1 MSDDVQRDD
10 QSTGMVQ
17 GGSQFHTTRWSVV
30 LAAGKESAADRREA
44 LSRLCETY
52 WYPLYVFARRQGH
65 NANDAQD
72 LTQAFF
78 AKLLERDDLAGL
90 KPDRGKFRAFLL
102 AAMRNF
108 LANDWDRSHA
118 QKRGGDRCHFSIDF
132 QQGEGRYAVEPAD
145 RHTPETLFE
154 RQWALTL
161 LDLVWAKLR
170 QQYEEAGQLAL
181 YQELQGCL
189 TGDTS
194 ADSYKEIA
202 TRCDMTEGAVRV
214 AVHRLRRRFG
224 ALLREEIFDTLE
236 NNEQTEDE
244 LRYLFTVLR
253 S

>member
-1 MSDDVQRDD
+1 MSDDVERDD
-10 QSTGMVQ
+10 QQTGMAQ

-30 LAAGKESAADRREA
+30 LAAGNASAADRREA
-44 LSRLCETY
+44 LSKLCETY
-52 WYPLYVFARRQGH
+52 WYPLYVFVRRQGH

-108 LANDWDRSHA
+108 LANDWDRNHA

-132 QQGEGRYAVEPAD
+132 QQGEGRYSVEPAD
-145 RHTPETLFE
+145 PHTPETLFE

-161 LDLVWAKLR
+161 LDLVRTKLR

-189 TGDTS
+189 TGNTS

-202 TRCDMTEGAVRV
+202 VRCDMTEGAVRV

-224 ALLREEIFDTLE
+224 ALLRKEIFDTLE
-236 NNEQTEDE
+236 HDDQTEDE

-253 S
+253 N